1 MKNIKTATAIFV
13 LVFFAAVSASAA
25 LPDGYV
31 ELKAIQGDGAGAYI
45 ATGYIPK
52 PNIDRIEAKFRIDVR
67 TDANSTLFCSRIVTT
82 TAINAWTVFSNLKT
96 FGMRFDYLNSQDN
109 FKTGFTNRQMVELSV
124 SSNVV
129 TFADGSTLVSGNPY
143 DPDFTE
149 AGSQMFLFGSNQ
161 DASTAVSNWSKD
173 ILYSFKVYR
182 SGELIHD
189 YVPAKR
195 SSDGKI
201 GLYDVVDDV
210 FFTNANSSGSFTAY
224 YNHPFYLKGNDSSGS
239 ANSMAGGTGCV
250 GWTNSV
256 GVTHTAAT
264 SYEDYVVDNGYLLRS
279 AVGAAN
285 YAFAGDSLT
294 VANGRIGHELEA
306 GYTLTIGDLRVPE
319 GGSCILTKGGSARNL
334 AWGGN
339 YSIAERGSLTF
350 QLFDDKTNSISA
362 SVSGSGILRFE
373 VYADNRGSR
382 FLDVLSGDLSA
393 FTGSIEICRPSV
405 LEFASAASIP
415 GNPPAGTTSSVV
427 VTNGATLI
435 VDQDWRSGSNRV
447 WDFGSGATPSIYVAA
462 GKAVTIYGE
471 VRGSVGFKKTGPGT
485 LVLVHPSPSLS
496 GVCVVADGK
505 VVLRGG
511 AVGLKPLFRRL
522 PAGYTE
528 REFVKGPGDSCRIA
542 TDYIPQPNRD
552 RIEAL
557 VEWPKGSLTKS
568 MAIWCARYHLNDR
581 TWTLFA
587 LTNVADEDIRFCFD
601 YGSVTGTRLTPA
613 IVEDVKYSVVVA
625 SNVFSFV
632 SSAGSGGQTHSKAA
646 DFTPGPV
653 VLFASYI
660 SGDPANTPNNLGTH
674 RLYSFKVWRSGE
686 LIRDFVP
693 ASRDSDSNCGVYD
706 RVAGRFYSSIGAF
719 TAGDACAGYDPA
731 WIEVQSG
738 FAFYVH

>member
-1 MKNIKTATAIFV
+1 
-13 LVFFAAVSASAA
+13 
-25 LPDGYV
+25 
-31 ELKAIQGDGAGAYI
+31 
-45 ATGYIPK
+45 
-52 PNIDRIEAKFRIDVR
+52 
-67 TDANSTLFCSRIVTT
+67 
-82 TAINAWTVFSNLKT
+82 
-96 FGMRFDYLNSQDN
+96 MRFDYLNN
-109 FKTGFTNRQMVELSV
+109 KGNLKTGFTNRQMVELSV

-149 AGSQMFLFGSNQ
+149 AGSQMFLFGTNQ

-210 FFTNANSSGSFTAY
+210 FFTNASPYGSFTEY
-224 YNHPFYLKGNDSSGS
+224 YADPFYLKGSDAGTTSSMSGLGS
-239 ANSMAGGTGCV
+239 CA
-250 GWTNSV
+250 GWTNAV
-256 GVTHTAAT
+256 GAARTAAVA
-264 SYEDYVVDNGYLLRS
+264 YEDYVVDNGFTIRAPGGNYDYTFP
-279 AVGAAN
+279 GA
-285 YAFAGDSLT
+285 SLT
-294 VANGRIGHELEA
+294 VVKGAVNHGGEA
-306 GYTLTIGDLRVPE
+306 GKKLTIGDLRVPE
-319 GGSCILTKGGSARNL
+319 GGACNLSRSGSSRNL

-405 LEFASAASIP
+405 LEFASASSIP

-522 PAGYTE
+522 PVGYTE
-528 REFVKGPGDSCRIA
+528 REFVKGPGDSCRIV

-557 VEWPKGSLTKS
+557 VEWPRGSLTKS
-568 MAIWCARYHLNDR
+568 MAIWCARYNQNDR

-587 LTNVADEDIRFCFD
+587 LTNVADEDIRFRFD
-601 YGSVTGTRLTPA
+601 YGSVAGTRLTPA

-653 VLFASYI
+653 VLFAAYL
-660 SGDPANTPNNLGTH
+660 SGDPTATPNNFGTH

-731 WIEVQSG
+731 WIEVQPG
-738 FAFYVH
+738 FAVYVH

>member
-1 MKNIKTATAIFV
+1 MDKCTVRTMKMTMLALAAA
-13 LVFFAAVSASAA
+13 FASGAASAA
-25 LPDGYV
+25 NYYRMAAADPVGTSSFSGHKNGSTNPTGWSANPDGTGSLVYSV
-31 ELKAIQGDGAGAYI
+31 TSGNAYFFPTNTSRKIRTPTTTTSWAMPADSYLTVQRGATMEVAMKFQSSSTLTLHNLHLEENAGALFVPANGVAEEVDTI
-45 ATGYIPK
+45 AGEISMSDGSSLYLRSYNATRNGLTC
-52 PNIDRIEAKFRIDVR
+52 NITHVLSATVAGRGEVCTYPQESAYDPATI
-67 TDANSTLFCSRIVTT
+67 
-82 TAINAWTVFSNLKT
+82 TAT
-96 FGMRFDYLNSQDN
+96 FGR
-109 FKTGFTNRQMVELSV
+109 
-124 SSNVV
+124 
-129 TFADGSTLVSGNPY
+129 
-143 DPDFTE
+143 TE
-149 AGSQMFLFGSNQ
+149 
-161 DASTAVSNWSKD
+161 
-173 ILYSFKVYR
+173 
-182 SGELIHD
+182 
-189 YVPAKR
+189 
-195 SSDGKI
+195 
-201 GLYDVVDDV
+201 
-210 FFTNANSSGSFTAY
+210 
-224 YNHPFYLKGNDSSGS
+224 
-239 ANSMAGGTGCV
+239 
-250 GWTNSV
+250 
-256 GVTHTAAT
+256 
-264 SYEDYVVDNGYLLRS
+264 
-279 AVGAAN
+279 
-285 YAFAGDSLT
+285 
-294 VANGRIGHELEA
+294 RI
-306 GYTLTIGDLRVPE
+306 T
-319 GGSCILTKGGSARNL
+319 
-334 AWGGN
+334 
-339 YSIAERGSLTF
+339 
-350 QLFDDKTNSISA
+350 
-362 SVSGSGILRFE
+362 
-373 VYADNRGSR
+373 
-382 FLDVLSGDLSA
+382 GDLSGFCGDIVCFGHA
-393 FTGSIEICRPSV
+393 SV
-405 LEFASAASIP
+405 AAAVNLELVNAVSIP
-415 GNPPAGTTSSVV
+415 ANPPSGETAYVV
-427 VTNGATLI
+427 VTNGATLT

-528 REFVKGPGDSCRIA
+528 REFVKGPGDSCRIV

-557 VEWPKGSLTKS
+557 VEWPNGSLTKS
-568 MAIWCARYHLNDR
+568 MAIWCARYNGNDR

-587 LTNVADEDIRFCFD
+587 LTNVADEDIRFRFD

-660 SGDPANTPNNLGTH
+660 SGDPTASPNNFGTH
-674 RLYSFKVWRSGE
+674 RLYSFKVWRSGK

-706 RVAGRFYSSIGAF
+706 RVAGRFYSSFGAF

-731 WIEVQSG
+731 WIEVQPG